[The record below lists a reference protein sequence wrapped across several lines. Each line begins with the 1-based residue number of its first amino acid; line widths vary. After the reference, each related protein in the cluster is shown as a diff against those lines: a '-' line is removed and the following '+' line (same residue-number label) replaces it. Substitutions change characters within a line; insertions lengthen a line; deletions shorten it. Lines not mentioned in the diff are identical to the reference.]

1 MPTDTSV
8 ILATPQGEPVE
19 EGRKIPL
26 SQILAGPKRA
36 GPLLFDEGEGG
47 DRRSL
52 GQMLDPWNPYQGPD
66 VG

>member
-8 ILATPQGEPVE
+8 ILVTPQGELVD

-36 GPLLFDEGEGG
+36 GPLRFDEGRPSGQ
-47 DRRSL
+47 RSL
-52 GQMLDPWNPYQGPD
+52 SQMLDPWNPYQGPE
-66 VG
+66 

>member
-8 ILATPQGEPVE
+8 ILATPQGELVE

-36 GPLLFDEGEGG
+36 GPLVFDEGGAGG
-47 DRRSL
+47 QRSL
-52 GQMLDPWNPYQGPD
+52 GQMLDPWNPYRGPE
-66 VG
+66 